1 MSKLSL
7 NLFQN
12 DLDNKVKQI
21 CKNIKKDDELE
32 VSFGGVK
39 SPINLKKYYNLLK
52 YQNYRSKR
60 DKLKIEKIT
69 TLDISYTYE
78 KGSSSTYRISITS
91 IDEINNF
98 IQNNNLLKNHTIF
111 SKQISMLIN
120 QDNSNN
126 IILINKIKSTDRFI
140 ALDEYDIRI
149 KLSGENS
156 DIDQS
161 VLEDLLRLDEIERH
175 NISFRYKQRVS
186 LVIEDNDDY
195 IMKIDL
201 TEVKGSKM
209 LNSLIE
215 NISKY
220 ELEIDISFKKAV
232 NSKKLSDICDKM
244 AETMLNLEQ
253 FLQESSLLITKTE
266 TINVVKSLNKLAYGD
281 ENEVYKDLPAMQS
294 ASTEVFNILDTIP
307 GNYTVTD
314 KADGERYFLIIYENQ
329 VYLISGNLNV
339 KKIKSSISEKNSVY
353 NLTVLDGE
361 YLYVPKYKKFL
372 FLVFDILFFQ
382 GKDVR
387 NEELLENR
395 LLLVCKT
402 LKDVFSVDLNIG
414 VYTKDYNL
422 DDIYN
427 FHKNNIET
435 HMNQLNKHLEKSSD
449 NQVINGK
456 YFIFTMPVGLQS
468 EIYQLST
475 LLYESYTLN
484 TKLGCPYLLDG
495 LIYTPLNQKYTRNQ
509 RETKFKI
516 LKWKPEKTNS
526 IDFYIQFERNP
537 ETNKIVTVYDRT
549 NDNVLEDYLE
559 KKKSDEI
566 DFNDMSEYTVKNSV
580 YQIINLYV
588 GKIKNN
594 QENPILFQKNNDNN
608 SDNYQAFVYLNNGF
622 PRDIEGNIIQ
632 DNTVVE
638 FAYDNNSDALDK
650 FRWIPLRTRFD
661 KTESVMRHKRK
672 YGNNSDIA
680 DRVWNSI
687 KNPIT
692 FDDIKLLGDQK
703 LSENHIK
710 FLKSKITSETIS
722 LSRRDDK
729 YYQLITNLGKPMRN
743 FHNWIKSNM
752 IYTYCN
758 RKVLLNS
765 TSAAMEVLDLGVGK
779 GGDLLKLYHAKIKS
793 AVCIDINEAGI
804 YSGSDGAI
812 SRYNVMKK
820 TKPHFPKMLFVVADG
835 RQKLN
840 FSNQSLTGKMN
851 DQNAKILKQVF
862 GENEQSKNHY
872 TFDIINSQFMIHYLL
887 QDNNTW
893 NNFCS
898 NVNKYL
904 KKDGYILITTLDGSI
919 VHDSFN
925 NNHITREYIDDNGQ
939 KKILFDIIKKYPEDL
954 NINKLK
960 KSDNHLGIQI
970 DVHLPIFMEENE
982 YQSEYLVIPSFLI
995 NELKSKCNMR
1005 LIETESF
1012 ANLYYVYQDF
1022 FQNTANYESKIE
1034 TRKFF
1039 NDVKEFYNFNNAINK
1054 NWFEYSKLHRYFI
1067 FQKK

>member
-1 MSKLSL
+1 MSKVSL

-12 DLDNKVKQI
+12 DLDEKVKKI
-21 CKNIKKDDELE
+21 CKGLKKDDELE
-32 VSFGGVK
+32 VSFGSIK
-39 SPINLKKYYNLLK
+39 NPINLKRYYNLLK

-60 DKLKIEKIT
+60 DKLKIEKST
-69 TLDISYTYE
+69 TLDISYSYE
-78 KGSSSTYRISITS
+78 KSSSSTYRITITNLN
-91 IDEINNF
+91 EINNF
-98 IQNNNLLKNHTIF
+98 IYNNNLLKNHTIF
-111 SKQISMLIN
+111 SKQISMFIN
-120 QDNSNN
+120 QNNSNN
-126 IILINKIKSTDRFI
+126 ITLINKIKSMDKFI

-149 KLSGENS
+149 KVSEENS
-156 DIDQS
+156 NIEQS
-161 VLEDLLRLDEIERH
+161 ILEDLLRLEDIEKH
-175 NISFRYKQRVS
+175 NISYRYKQRVS
-186 LVIEDNDDY
+186 LIIDDNSDY
-195 IMKIDL
+195 TVRIDL
-201 TEVKGSKM
+201 TEVKSTKA
-209 LNSLIE
+209 LNLLIDSSS
-215 NISKY
+215 IY
-220 ELEIDISFKKAV
+220 ELEIDISLKGSV
-232 NSKKLSDICDKM
+232 NDKKLSEICNKM

-266 TINVVKSLNKLAYGD
+266 TMNVIKSLNKLAYDD

-294 ASTEVFNILDTIP
+294 VSTEVYNIVDTIP

-314 KADGERYFLIIYENQ
+314 KADGERYFLIIYEKQ

-339 KKIKSSISEKNSVY
+339 KKIKTSIGDKNVGY

-361 YLYVPKYKKFL
+361 YLYIPKYKKFL

-387 NEELLENR
+387 SEELLKNR
-395 LLLVCKT
+395 LLLVGKT

-414 VYTKDYNL
+414 IYTKDYNL
-422 DDIYN
+422 DDILD
-427 FHKNNIET
+427 FHKTNIET
-435 HMNQLNKHLEKSSD
+435 HMKQLNNHLEKSTD

-484 TKLGCPYLLDG
+484 TKLNCPYLLDG
-495 LIYTPLNQKYTRNQ
+495 LIYTPLNQKYTRIQ

-516 LKWKPEKTNS
+516 LKWKPEKNNS

-537 ETNKIVTVYDRT
+537 ETNKILTVFDRT
-549 NDNVLEDYLE
+549 NENTLENYLD
-559 KKKSDEI
+559 KSTNDI
-566 DFNDMSEYTVKNSV
+566 DFNDMTDYKVKNTV

-588 GKIKNN
+588 GKMKNN
-594 QENPILFQKNNDNN
+594 QEFPVLFQKNNDNM
-608 SDNYQAFVYLNNGF
+608 SDNYQAYIYLIDGF

-638 FAYDNNSDALDK
+638 FAYDNNVESSDK

-661 KTESVMRHKRK
+661 KTESVMRHRRK

-687 KNPIT
+687 QNPIT
-692 FDDIKLLGDQK
+692 FDDLKLLGDPK
-703 LSENHIK
+703 TNENHIK
-710 FLKSKITSETIS
+710 LLKTKITSESIS
-722 LSRRDDK
+722 LSRRDDT
-729 YYQLITNLGKPMRN
+729 YYQVITNLAVPMRK
-743 FHNWIKSNM
+743 FHNWVKSNM

-758 RKVLLNS
+758 RKVLMNLN
-765 TSAAMEVLDLGVGK
+765 TVAMEVLDLGVGP
-779 GGDLLKLYHAKIKS
+779 GGDLMKLYHAKVKS
-793 AVCIDINEAGI
+793 AVCIDINEASI
-804 YSGSDGAI
+804 YSGSNGAI
-812 SRYNVMKK
+812 GRYNLMKK
-820 TKPHFPKMLFVVADG
+820 TKPHAPKMLFIVADG

-840 FSNQSLTGKMN
+840 FSNQAITGKMN
-851 DQNAKILKQVF
+851 DQNAKLLKQVF
-862 GENEQSKNHY
+862 GDNEQSKNHY
-872 TFDIINSQFMIHYLL
+872 TFDVINSQFMIHYLL

-904 KKDGYILITTLDGSI
+904 KQDGYILITTLDGEL
-919 VHDSFN
+919 VHNSFKD
-925 NNHITREYIDDNGQ
+925 NHITRDYINESGQ
-939 KKILFDIIKKYPEDL
+939 KKILFDIVKKYPNDL
-954 NINKLK
+954 NINKMK
-960 KSDNHLGIQI
+960 KTDNHLGIQI
-970 DVHLPIFMEENE
+970 DVHLPIFMEENT
-982 YQSEYLVIPSFLI
+982 YHSEYLVIPSFLI
-995 NELKSKCNMR
+995 NELKTKCNMR

-1012 ANLYYVYQDF
+1012 ANLYYIYQDF
-1022 FQNTANYESKIE
+1022 FENTANYESKLE

-1039 NDVKEFYNFNNAINK
+1039 NDVKEFYNMNNSNNK